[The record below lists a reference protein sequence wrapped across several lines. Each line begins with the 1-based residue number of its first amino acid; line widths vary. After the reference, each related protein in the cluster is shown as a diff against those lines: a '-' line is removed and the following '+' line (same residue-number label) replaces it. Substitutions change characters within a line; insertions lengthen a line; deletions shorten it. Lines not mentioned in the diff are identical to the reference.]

1 MATHYLLR
9 TNMIHSF
16 FKAFVTLYTINEC
29 RVYRI
34 RAVIALSLNI
44 LLFQSVWA
52 ASGNDPGEH
61 QGMEGKSKPGWFWN
75 QPVDCGMTA
84 IGITRHSTV
93 YPENARKLAHEKSV
107 HTYLRQLESHH
118 SGGQAFSVTERGAVW
133 LGGDQAEA
141 YDTSRFDHLMEEL
154 PVLDYQVSG
163 NVALVLVGPEACR
176 EEVAQQSHS
185 YTLGHRPAWV
195 DETPSTPGFLY
206 AVGVS
211 EGYYYSENSWE
222 AAESTA
228 RRNLSAHIQSR
239 VHGLHDQQN
248 GISHEILY
256 ADLQVT
262 LKNVT
267 VMARYFEP
275 DTNLH
280 YVLVR
285 MPVRQP

>member
-1 MATHYLLR
+1 
-9 TNMIHSF
+9 MILILF
-16 FKAFVTLYTINEC
+16 NAFRAHHTINAC
-29 RVYRI
+29 GAYRI
-34 RAVIALSLNI
+34 PAVLALSLNI

-52 ASGNDPGEH
+52 AFGNDPGER
-61 QGMEGKSKPGWFWN
+61 QGMVGKSKPGWFWN

-84 IGITRHSTV
+84 IGITRQSTV
-93 YPENARKLAHEKSV
+93 YPENAKKLAHEKSI
-107 HTYLRQLESHH
+107 HAYLRQIESHH
-118 SGGQAFSVTERGAVW
+118 SGGQAFSITERGAVW

-141 YDTSRFDHLMEEL
+141 YDTSRFDHLMEDL

-163 NVALVLVGPEACR
+163 NMALVLVGPEACQ
-176 EEVAQQSHS
+176 EEVAKRSRS
-185 YTLGHRPAWV
+185 YTQRHRPAWV
-195 DETPSTPGFLY
+195 DETPSSHGFLY

-239 VHGLHDQQN
+239 VHGLHDQQS

-262 LKNVT
+262 LKNAT
-267 VMARYFEP
+267 VMSRYYEP
-275 DTNLH
+275 DSNLH
-280 YVLVR
+280 YVLMR